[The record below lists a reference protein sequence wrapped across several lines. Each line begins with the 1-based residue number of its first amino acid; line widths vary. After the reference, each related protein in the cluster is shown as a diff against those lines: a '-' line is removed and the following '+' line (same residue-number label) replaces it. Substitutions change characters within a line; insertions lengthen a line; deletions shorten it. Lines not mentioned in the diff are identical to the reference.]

1 MKYIITESR
10 LQQVALKYLNMQDMS
25 VTKYANAIFFAEN
38 VGDKYGVLRYNTQ
51 DERLYIFGGFADYI
65 SNMFGLNRKET
76 SKLITSW
83 VEDNFDVGIFKT
95 EIFDGNRAFLIP
107 E

>member
-10 LQQVALKYLNMQDMS
+10 LQQVALKYLNMQDMRA
-25 VTKYANAIFFAEN
+25 TKHGNNIFFAEN
-38 VGDKYGVLRYNTQ
+38 ADDEYAVLRCNTQ